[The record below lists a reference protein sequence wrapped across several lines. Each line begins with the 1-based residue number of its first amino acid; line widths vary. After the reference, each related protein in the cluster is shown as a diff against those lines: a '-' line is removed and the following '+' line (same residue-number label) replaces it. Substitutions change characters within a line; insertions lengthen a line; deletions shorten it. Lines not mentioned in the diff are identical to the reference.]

1 MYPLVDRILDGR
13 LDAILSDWKNAGL
26 SPTEMAFRLRLEH
39 DIKVSPSTVLRWLA
53 ESDQGAA

>member
-13 LDAILSDWKNAGL
+13 LDDILRAWAADDL

-39 DIKVSPSTVLRWLA
+39 DIKVSPSTVTRWLA
-53 ESDQGAA
+53 EEPQDAA